1 MSLAAAGR
9 VLKEGT
15 TSGTSGVRNGAGLLV
30 VKSNIG
36 ATGRVW
42 EDTVVVI
49 VDGDGKRRESEPATG
64 VIAEKAAAVATA
76 AVDADGKQGAIQ
88 GRDVIDSTELDGV
101 LLEFES
107 DGTDAEHRNATA
119 IGEGDSKVKVG
130 DATIRS
136 EIRTGVPEITGGAGV
151 NTAVFDGSG
160 V

>member
-1 MSLAAAGR
+1 M
-9 VLKEGT
+9 
-15 TSGTSGVRNGAGLLV
+15 LV